1 MYARK
6 YENIQSQTE
15 EEPIRIPE
23 KYDGSA
29 FEREPVPCIEPPR
42 AEEREEAAFPFDLSK
57 LLSSDLL
64 LLLLAFLLMGS
75 GEGDDIAGILI
86 FLLLL

>member
-6 YENIQSQTE
+6 YGNLQDKTE
-15 EEPIRIPE
+15 EEPIKIPE

-29 FEREPVPCIEPPR
+29 FEREPAACIEEPCG
-42 AEEREEAAFPFDLSK
+42 AEREEAIFPFDISK